1 MHCYVIKVILMSF
14 SYLHAAGSNKYE
26 SIMRL
31 WKSRVC
37 IRYESGIIG
46 HVTDCQSL
54 FEYYNRHGC
63 IDLTISKIAL
73 NVNIFT

>member
-1 MHCYVIKVILMSF
+1 MLF
-14 SYLHAAGSNKYE
+14 SYSHATGSNEYDE

-46 HVTDCQSL
+46 RVTVCQSS
-54 FEYYNRHGC
+54 FEYYNNRHGH
-63 IDLTISKIAL
+63 IDLPIRKQL
-73 NVNIFT
+73 

>member
-1 MHCYVIKVILMSF
+1 MCRCDIKVILMPF
-14 SYLHAAGSNKYE
+14 SYSRAADSNEYE

-46 HVTDCQSL
+46 RVTVCQSP
-54 FEYYNRHGC
+54 FEYYNNRHGR
-63 IDLTISKIAL
+63 IDLPIRKAL
-73 NVNIFT
+73 NFNTFV